1 MEGMMPE
8 TEYAASDPRHYGVD
22 PEEIVACYFEGTLTP
37 ELVAEGRAYDWG
49 YYHKACESAARQM
62 FTTLAVEKPS
72 IEASELDWSQ
82 PYHCDVCEES
92 IT

>member
-1 MEGMMPE
+1 MTIPDEDR
-8 TEYAASDPRHYGVD
+8 SDPSTYGVD

-37 ELVAEGRAYDWG
+37 ELVKEGRAYDFG
-49 YYHKACESAARQM
+49 YYHKACESAARRM
-62 FTTLAVEKPS
+62 FVELAVEKPS
-72 IEASELDWSQ
+72 IEASALDWSS